1 MADSTENGGA
11 VGSTFDGV
19 LGDASSDDP
28 RLAPEYVRVIDDADG
43 DPVVLVGVVHDHPA
57 SVYRTRAVVDAVG
70 PDVVALETPDA
81 LVSLFETYAE
91 SGVDAGGEM
100 TAAVATAASAT
111 VVGVDV
117 PDRRSTVALASAIRN
132 TDASLRTVART
143 VHGFG
148 RLVAHTARGWLRA
161 AGVPD
166 RLVGEP
172 NGVTQEYDCPPDA
185 TPAQQAGHESD
196 HVRRTT
202 TLLRSFD
209 PPPATRIL
217 DDARESY
224 MAHRIAHLRTD
235 SSVVAVLG
243 FSHLDA
249 VEAKLSNGRT

>member
-1 MADSTENGGA
+1 MADSTESRGA
-11 VGSTFDGV
+11 VGSAFDG
-19 LGDASSDDP
+19 LLDDASSDDP
-28 RLAPEYVRVIDDADG
+28 RLAPKYVRVIDDANG
-43 DPVVLVGVVHDHPA
+43 GPVVLVGVVHDHPA
-57 SVYRTRAVVDAVG
+57 SVYRARTVVDAVG

-91 SGVDAGGEM
+91 SPGEEAGGEM
-100 TAAVATAASAT
+100 TAAVATASSAT
-111 VVGVDV
+111 VVGIDV
-117 PDRRSTVALASAIRN
+117 PDRRSTVALASAVWN
-132 TDASLRTVART
+132 ADASLRTVART

-172 NGVTQEYDCPPDA
+172 SGVTQDYNCPPDA
-185 TPAQQAGHESD
+185 TPERQATHESD

-217 DDARESY
+217 DDAREAY
-224 MAHRIAHLRTD
+224 MARRIAELRAD
-235 SSVVAVLG
+235 ASVVAVLG
-243 FSHLDA
+243 FSHVDD
-249 VEAKLSNGRT
+249 VEAKLVDGE